1 MEHTFISHLGYSFG
15 FLAFVAAIVSG
26 IAYFLDV
33 QQKTDEGKS
42 LFKRVGRIS
51 FFVHAA
57 SIFSIVGLLFFLLL
71 NHYYEFN
78 YVHKYSNNSMPLKYI
93 FACFWGGQEGSFLL
107 WNFWHAVIG
116 LLLIWK
122 AKKWESSVLATLSL
136 VQVFMSSMTLGI
148 YIGDFKIGSSPFVLI
163 RMLPENVGLPWTTMD
178 NYMDKIPMF
187 QDGTGLN
194 PLLRNYWMT
203 IHPPTLFLGF
213 ASTVVPFCYA
223 IAGLWKKQF
232 TAWVKPALPWAF
244 TGVGILGLGILMGGA
259 WAYESLSFGGFWA
272 WDPVENVSY
281 IPWLTFVGAAHLM
294 LVNQKKPIS
303 IFLTVILTGL
313 SFILVLYSTFLTR
326 SGVLGDSSVHSFTG
340 DGMLGQLFL
349 YILVF
354 VWLTVF
360 VMLPKGVLR
369 VSLTTITGF
378 LILMGIFADYDQVI
392 LGINPSGVLFVTGF
406 AVAIVYLVISYR
418 TNFPRAE
425 QEERL
430 WSREFWMFIG
440 SLVLFLACLQIF
452 KDNSFPVWNKLFN
465 DDAAKPEE
473 LLTYYNVYQ
482 GSFAVFVAIFVGFT
496 QFLKYKK
503 TDVKVFLKN
512 ILLSVLVSAG
522 LTALSFIVISFSTD
536 EFTSGEKI
544 VYPALLFASIYA
556 IVGNLD
562 YWIRFLKGKLNY
574 AGASIAHIGF
584 GMVLLG
590 ALISNSQGEKLSN
603 NKGNKFNLEE
613 LSENFKNDEDVQLT
627 LGDTTDINE
636 YFVVFNKRYQEGG
649 NVYYDMD
656 YFNKVNNED
665 GSVKVGE
672 KAFSLNPF
680 VQLNE
685 QFGNAAEPAT
695 KHYVWHDVFTYIK
708 YPNPSSF
715 EGQNN
720 GYMPYEQYEV
730 NIGDTVFTQVGYI
743 YAKQALVKPYREDQA
758 GFATVELLDYDKKKL
773 QSLNLI
779 FTIAGDT
786 ALIPAPAEIPK
797 GLDYKLGLNA
807 FSPPRYSE
815 DSVLLQPGRLAL
827 DIAEKEFVVMQAKT
841 FPLINVLWLGIIIMF
856 IGTIMASF
864 YRLRRAK

>member
-1 MEHTFISHLGYSFG
+1 MEHTFLSHLGYSFG
-15 FLAFVAAIVSG
+15 FLAFVSAIVSG
-26 IAYFLDV
+26 ISYFFDV
-33 QQKTDEGKS
+33 QNQTDDGKS
-42 LFKRVGRIS
+42 LFKKIGRLA
-51 FFVHAA
+51 FYTHAV
-57 SIFSIVGLLFFLLL
+57 SVFSIVGLLFFLLL
-71 NHYYEFN
+71 SHYYEFN
-78 YVHKYSNNSMPLKYI
+78 YVQKYSNNSMPLKYI

-107 WNFWHAVIG
+107 WNFWHVVIG
-116 LLLIWK
+116 LLLIWR

-136 VQVFMSSMTLGI
+136 VQVFMTSMTLGI
-148 YIGDFKIGSSPFVLI
+148 YIGDFKIGSSPFVLV

-178 NYMDKIPMF
+178 NYVDKIPLF

-223 IAGLWKKQF
+223 VAGLWKRKF
-232 TAWVKPALPWAF
+232 VEWVKPAIPWAF
-244 TGVGILGLGILMGGA
+244 SGVGILGLGILMGGA
-259 WAYESLSFGGFWA
+259 WAYESLNFGGFWA

-303 IFLTVILTGL
+303 VFLTVVLTNL
-313 SFILVLYSTFLTR
+313 TFILVLYSTFLTR
-326 SGVLGDSSVHSFTG
+326 SGVLGESSVHSFTG
-340 DGMLGQLFL
+340 DGMLGQLLL

-360 VMLPKGVLR
+360 VILPKGILR
-369 VSLTTITGF
+369 VSLTIITGF
-378 LILMGIFADYDQVI
+378 LVLMGIFADYDQVI
-392 LGINPSGVLFVTGF
+392 LTINPAGVLFVMGLLI
-406 AVAIVYLVISYR
+406 AIVYLVIGYR
-418 TNFPRAE
+418 TNFPKAE
-425 QEERL
+425 QEEKL

-465 DDAAKPEE
+465 DDAAKPED

-482 GSFAVFVAIFVGFT
+482 GSFAIFVAVFVGFT

-503 TDVKVFLKN
+503 TDSKQFLKN
-512 ILLSVLVSAG
+512 ISLSVFVSAI
-522 LTALSFIVISFSTD
+522 LTGGCFVAINFSSD
-536 EFTSGEKI
+536 KFTTAERI

-556 IVGNLD
+556 VVGNLD

-584 GMVLLG
+584 GMVLFG

-603 NKGNKFNLEE
+603 NYSNKFNLEE
-613 LSENFKNDEDVQLT
+613 LSETFKNDEDVQLT

-636 YFVVFNKRYQEGG
+636 YYVVFNKRYQEGG
-649 NVYYDMD
+649 NIYYDMD
-656 YFNKVNNED
+656 YFNKKVQSD
-665 GSVKVGE
+665 GSSTVGE

-685 QFGNAAEPAT
+685 EFGNAAEPST
-695 KHYVWHDVFTYIK
+695 KHFLFHDVFTYIK

-720 GYMPYEQYEV
+720 GFMPYEQYEV
-730 NIGDTVFTQVGYI
+730 NVGDTVSTQVGYL
-743 YAKQALVKPYREDQA
+743 YAKSTLVKPYKEDQA
-758 GFATVELLDYDKKKL
+758 GFATVELLDFDKKKI
-773 QSLNLI
+773 QDINLI

-797 GLDYKLGLNA
+797 DLDYKIGLVA
-807 FSPPRYSE
+807 YSPAKVDGE
-815 DSVLLQPGRLAL
+815 VIIQPARLAI
-827 DIAEKEFVVMQAKT
+827 DIAEREFVVMQAKT
-841 FPLINVLWLGIIIMF
+841 FPLINILWLGILIMF

-864 YRLRRAK
+864 YRLKRK

>member
-1 MEHTFISHLGYSFG
+1 MEHTFLSHLGYSFG
-15 FLAFVAAIVSG
+15 FLAFVSAIVSG
-26 IAYFLDV
+26 ISYFFDV
-33 QQKTDEGKS
+33 QNQTDDGKS
-42 LFKRVGRIS
+42 LFKKIGRLA
-51 FFVHAA
+51 FYTHAV
-57 SIFSIVGLLFFLLL
+57 SVFSIVGLLFFLLL
-71 NHYYEFN
+71 SHYYEFN
-78 YVHKYSNNSMPLKYI
+78 YVQKYSNNSMPLKYI

-107 WNFWHAVIG
+107 WNFWHVVIG
-116 LLLIWK
+116 LLLIWR

-136 VQVFMSSMTLGI
+136 VQVFMTSMTLGI
-148 YIGDFKIGSSPFVLI
+148 YIGDFKIGSSPFVLV

-178 NYMDKIPMF
+178 NYVDKIPLF

-223 IAGLWKKQF
+223 VAGLWKRKF
-232 TAWVKPALPWAF
+232 VEWVKPAIPWAF
-244 TGVGILGLGILMGGA
+244 SGVGILGLGILMGGA
-259 WAYESLSFGGFWA
+259 WAYESLNFGGFWA

-303 IFLTVILTGL
+303 VFLTVVLTNL
-313 SFILVLYSTFLTR
+313 TFILVLYSTFLTR
-326 SGVLGDSSVHSFTG
+326 SGVLGESSVHSFTG
-340 DGMLGQLFL
+340 DGMLGQLLL

-360 VMLPKGVLR
+360 VILPKGILR
-369 VSLTTITGF
+369 VSLTINTGF
-378 LILMGIFADYDQVI
+378 LVLMGIFADYDQVI
-392 LGINPSGVLFVTGF
+392 LTINPAGVLFVMGLLI
-406 AVAIVYLVISYR
+406 AIVYLVIGYR
-418 TNFPRAE
+418 TNFPKAE
-425 QEERL
+425 QEEKL

-465 DDAAKPEE
+465 DDAAKPED

-482 GSFAVFVAIFVGFT
+482 GSFAIFVAVFVGFT

-503 TDVKVFLKN
+503 TDSKQFLKN
-512 ILLSVLVSAG
+512 ISLSVFVSAI
-522 LTALSFIVISFSTD
+522 LTGGCFVAINFSSD
-536 EFTSGEKI
+536 KFTTAERI

-556 IVGNLD
+556 VVGNLD

-584 GMVLLG
+584 GMVLFG

-603 NKGNKFNLEE
+603 NYSNKFNLEE
-613 LSENFKNDEDVQLT
+613 LSETFKNDEDVQLT

-636 YFVVFNKRYQEGG
+636 YYVVFNKRYQEGG
-649 NVYYDMD
+649 NIYYDMD
-656 YFNKVNNED
+656 YFNKKVQSD
-665 GSVKVGE
+665 GSSTVGE

-685 QFGNAAEPAT
+685 EFGNAAEPST
-695 KHYVWHDVFTYIK
+695 KHFLFHDVFTYIK

-720 GYMPYEQYEV
+720 GFMPYEQYEV
-730 NIGDTVFTQVGYI
+730 NVGDTVSTQVGYL
-743 YAKQALVKPYREDQA
+743 YAKSTLVKPYKEDQA
-758 GFATVELLDYDKKKL
+758 GFATVELLDFDKKKI
-773 QSLNLI
+773 QDINLI

-797 GLDYKLGLNA
+797 DLDYKIGLVA
-807 FSPPRYSE
+807 YSPAKVDGE
-815 DSVLLQPGRLAL
+815 VIIQPARLAI
-827 DIAEKEFVVMQAKT
+827 DIAEREFVVMQAKT
-841 FPLINVLWLGIIIMF
+841 FPLINILWLGILIMF

-864 YRLRRAK
+864 YRLKRK